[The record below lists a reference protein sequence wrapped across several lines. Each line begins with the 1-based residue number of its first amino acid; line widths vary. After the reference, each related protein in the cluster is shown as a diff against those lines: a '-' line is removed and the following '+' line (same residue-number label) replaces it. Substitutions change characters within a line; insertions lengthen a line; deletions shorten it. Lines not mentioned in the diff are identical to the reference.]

1 MPTTGHAS
9 VEQTFRL
16 EFGRAVA
23 SLVRL
28 FGDIDLAEEAVQQAF
43 VVALQRWPTTGIPP
57 NPGGWIVTTAR
68 NQAID
73 RFRREAS
80 RHDRQAQA
88 ALVHHRDVIP
98 SERSTDVRFDDFMAD
113 ELGIAERVY
122 DLAGE
127 PLTNAT
133 RTAMADYLQGHQ
145 RGRLGQIATSA
156 EMFGLDEHDL
166 PVRFARYR
174 ERFSV

>member
-1 MPTTGHAS
+1 MHPRGVGEHRNHR
-9 VEQTFRL
+9 QCYRH
-16 EFGRAVA
+16 R
-23 SLVRL
+23 
-28 FGDIDLAEEAVQQAF
+28 
-43 VVALQRWPTTGIPP
+43 
-57 NPGGWIVTTAR
+57 VTVGAH
-68 NQAID
+68 
-73 RFRREAS
+73 
-80 RHDRQAQA
+80 HD
-88 ALVHHRDVIP
+88 RDVIP

-166 PVRFARYR
+166 HARFTRYTD
-174 ERFSV
+174 RFLA